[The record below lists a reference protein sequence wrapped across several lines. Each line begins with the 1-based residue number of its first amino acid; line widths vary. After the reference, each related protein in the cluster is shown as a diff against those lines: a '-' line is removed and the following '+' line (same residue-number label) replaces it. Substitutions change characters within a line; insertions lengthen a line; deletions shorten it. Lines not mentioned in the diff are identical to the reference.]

1 MAVIATTIEPNGIAR
16 IFFDCRAAD
25 ADPDEEARIAEVI
38 EQAFAMADGETDRTP
53 QGGVMPLPLI
63 FDRARHP

>member
-16 IFFDCRAAD
+16 IFFDCHAAD

-38 EQAFAMADGETDRTP
+38 EQAFAMADGETDR
-53 QGGVMPLPLI
+53 LP
-63 FDRARHP
+63 RAA